1 MSNEYKLSP
10 KYIDFLKHNSLVE
23 VLEGTTAA
31 GKTTVGITKFMLK
44 VAQSNKKQHVIA
56 AKTTGVAEKNIINKE
71 YGITDVFGD
80 LVQYNGNGDKDDKI
94 PHIRYKTPSGDKIIY
109 ILGYDNKDKW
119 KMALGSQ
126 FGCVLID
133 EVNTASI
140 EFVREICT
148 RNDYLMM
155 TLNPDDPN
163 LDIYNEFINCCR
175 PLEKYK
181 DDVPGEIMKDLLNCE
196 EKPNWTYWFFSFYDN
211 ASLSEEDIK
220 KKKLSAPK
228 GTKLYKNKI
237 QGLRGRATG
246 LIFPV
251 FDRTKHLVSK
261 AKVKELIKKN
271 AMNTIVNGERKQEYF
286 VIFTSGLDTSY
297 SSNSEDTI
305 AMSFSG
311 ITNKG
316 NYYLLDEKTYNN
328 KDLVTPIAPSDTA
341 KNYYDFL
348 ERNRQ
353 EWGLAKDVFIDS
365 ADSATITE
373 LNKYKRKHG
382 LIYNF
387 IPAWKKTTIVDRII
401 LQNGWMNHDDKEGI
415 VPCYFI
421 LEHCLAYIGELEVY
435 SWLEDKDNEP
445 EDKND
450 HMINSCQY
458 GWLPYKNKIGVENK

>member
-1 MSNEYKLSP
+1 M
-10 KYIDFLKHNSLVE
+10 
-23 VLEGTTAA
+23 TAA

-163 LDIYNEFINCCR
+163 LDIYKEFINCCR

-196 EKPNWTYWFFSFYDN
+196 EKLNWTYWFFTFYDN
-211 ASLSEEDIK
+211 ASLTEEDIK

-246 LIFPV
+246 LIFPN
-251 FDRTKHLVSK
+251 FDRSK
-261 AKVKELIKKN
+261 NLISKLKLKKLIEEN
-271 AMNTIVNGERKQEYF
+271 KIKFLYF
-286 VIFTSGLDTSY
+286 SAGLDTSY
-297 SSNSEDTI
+297 SSQSNDTI
-305 AMSFSG
+305 AMTYLG
-311 ITNKG
+311 ITEDHRI
-316 NYYLLDEKTYNN
+316 YYLDEEVYSN
-328 KDLVTPIAPSDTA
+328 KDNKEKPLAPSDTA
-341 KNYYDFL
+341 VKFVNFL
-348 ERNRQ
+348 EKNRKD
-353 EWGLAKDVFIDS
+353 WGLTRNTFVDS
-365 ADSATITE
+365 ADQATITE
-373 LNKYKRKHG
+373 LKKLKRQRPNLYEFVNSYKKVEI
-382 LIYNF
+382 L
-387 IPAWKKTTIVDRII
+387 DRINFVLSWLGNEDGVFYYVVDSCTEHI
-401 LQNGWMNHDDKEGI
+401 RELETYSWKDDK
-415 VPCYFI
+415 
-421 LEHCLAYIGELEVY
+421 
-435 SWLEDKDNEP
+435 DEP
-445 EDKND
+445 EDAND
-450 HMINSCQY
+450 HTINSSQY
-458 GWLPYKNKIGVENK
+458 AWIPYRTKIGIYKE